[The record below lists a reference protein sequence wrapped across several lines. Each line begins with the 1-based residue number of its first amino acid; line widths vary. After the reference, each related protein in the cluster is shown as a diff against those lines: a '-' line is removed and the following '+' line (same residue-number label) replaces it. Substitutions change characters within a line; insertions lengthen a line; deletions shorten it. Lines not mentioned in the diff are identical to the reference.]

1 MTTLYRPQAA
11 HPAPI
16 YRITVDGTD
25 ITTTVQGRLIDL
37 TLTDNRGFEADN
49 LELRL
54 DDSDGLL
61 DLPPRGA
68 LIRLSIGWRDSG
80 LVDKGTYTVDGVEHS
95 GAPDVL
101 SIHAN
106 SADLRAGLT
115 TQRERSWHDVTLGD
129 IVTTIADENDLV
141 PVIQATLA
149 GQYIEHIDQTNES
162 AVNLLTRLAQQF
174 DAIATVKNG
183 NLLFI
188 PASGGVSA
196 CGIVLPTVAITR
208 QSGDQHRFSI
218 ADRGNYTAV
227 KATYNDVD
235 TATKGEVTWGNEE
248 NAAETSKPVK
258 QPDPL
263 PTGQYKD
270 VGKTFKSRAAAQ
282 KAATKAWQKLKGN
295 KAAKAAYIGVKAKYN
310 DRNLGVTGEVAY
322 GQIDEEK
329 KKKNARKQSE
339 RDKAKIEG
347 TTEEKKEPT
356 NAFDHSADNVKTLRH
371 VYASKANA
379 IRAAR
384 AEWRKLQR
392 GMANFNITL
401 AKGRAEIFPDLP
413 TTVFGFKQDIDN
425 TDWILTKVT
434 HTIGDGGFTTA
445 LELEIKATEVPD

>member
-25 ITTTVQGRLIDL
+25 ITTTVHGRLIDL

-188 PASGGVSA
+188 PAAGGVSA
-196 CGIVLPTVAITR
+196 SGIVLPTVAITR

-218 ADRGNYTAV
+218 ADRDTYTGV
-227 KATYNDVD
+227 KASYHDVD
-235 TATKGEVTWGNEE
+235 AAIKGEVTWTADE
-248 NAAETSKPVK
+248 NASEKSEPVK
-258 QPDPL
+258 TPEPAPSGQYKELTRTYKSRDAALKAAHKEWQVLKANKAARAAYVGVRAKYIDRNIDDAGEVTFGDPAQEAMVEDSAQPDPAIS
-263 PTGQYKD
+263 P
-270 VGKTFKSRAAAQ
+270 
-282 KAATKAWQKLKGN
+282 
-295 KAAKAAYIGVKAKYN
+295 
-310 DRNLGVTGEVAY
+310 
-322 GQIDEEK
+322 
-329 KKKNARKQSE
+329 
-339 RDKAKIEG
+339 
-347 TTEEKKEPT
+347 
-356 NAFDHSADNVKTLRH
+356 SADNVKTLRH
-371 VYASKANA
+371 VYANKSNA
-379 IRAAR
+379 LRAAR

-392 GMANFNITL
+392 GVATFAITL
-401 AKGRAEIFPDLP
+401 AQGRPELFPDLP
-413 TTVFGFKQDIDN
+413 ATVSGWKRSIDS
-425 TDWILTKVT
+425 TDWIIAKVT
-434 HTIGDGGFTTA
+434 HTLGNGGLTTA
-445 LELEIKATEVPD
+445 LEFEIKATEVPD

>member
-54 DDSDGLL
+54 DDTDGLL

-68 LIRLSIGWRDSG
+68 LIRLAIGWRDSG

-101 SIHAN
+101 TIHAN
-106 SADLRAGLT
+106 SADLRTGLT

-129 IVTTIADENDLV
+129 IVTTIADENDLE

-162 AVNLLTRLAQQF
+162 AVNLLTRLAKQF

-188 PASGGVSA
+188 PAAGGVSA
-196 CGIVLPTVAITR
+196 SGIALPTVSITR

-218 ADRGNYTAV
+218 ADRDTYSGV
-227 KATYNDVD
+227 KATYHDVD
-235 TATKGEVTWGNEE
+235 AAQKGEVTWTKDE
-248 NAAETSKPVK
+248 NASEKNEPITPPAPAPS
-258 QPDPL
+258 
-263 PTGQYKD
+263 GQYKD
-270 VGKTFKSRAAAQ
+270 LPTTYKSRDAAL
-282 KAATKAWQKLKGN
+282 KAAHQEWQALKAN
-295 KAAKAAYIGVKAKYN
+295 KAARAAYIGTRAKYN
-310 DRNLGVTGEVAY
+310 DRNIGESGEVVY
-322 GQIDEEK
+322 GDPAQE
-329 KKKNARKQSE
+329 
-339 RDKAKIEG
+339 AKVDDDTQADPAIS
-347 TTEEKKEPT
+347 P
-356 NAFDHSADNVKTLRH
+356 SADNVKTLRH
-371 VYASKANA
+371 VYANKANA
-379 IRAAR
+379 LRAAR
-384 AEWRKLQR
+384 AEWRKIQR
-392 GMANFNITL
+392 GVATFSITL
-401 AKGRAEIFPDLP
+401 ARGRPELFPDLP
-413 TTVFGFKQDIDN
+413 ATVSGWKRSIDG
-425 TDWILTKVT
+425 TEWIIAKVS
-434 HTIGDGGFTTA
+434 HTLGDGGLTTA
-445 LELEIKATEVPD
+445 LEFEIKATEVPD